1 MAGTDRSGRQRET
14 AFMVLGG
21 AGTPPRTP
29 HHTTHTHADKILS
42 SGYFKP
48 RVWIAQCMDH
58 GKGGRASGKRESQG
72 CNEPGN
78 SSEVGLDDD
87 GADDDDDDLVL

>member
-1 MAGTDRSGRQRET
+1 MAGTDRVGGRRK
-14 AFMVLGG
+14 
-21 AGTPPRTP
+21 PPSWFWVEQAHHRAHA

-78 SSEVGLDDD
+78 SLEVGLDDD
-87 GADDDDDDLVL
+87 DADDDDDDLVL